1 MLTYNIIYLDAP
13 DEVKKSVEDFL
24 LAWCNDDASISTF
37 TSGSTGKPKSIKL
50 LKSKMIESAM
60 QTGEF
65 LGLKEKQSAL
75 LCLSPET
82 IAGKMMIVRAIALHL
97 DLYVGAID
105 SHPFQNLDVEIDF
118 VAMIPLQLNNSLD
131 SNPEKLTRIK
141 NIIIGGG
148 IIPPTLITK
157 LKNNKL
163 TVFHTYGMT
172 ETISHIA
179 MRKVGVIYE
188 ESYTALGETIFS
200 ELDGQ
205 LVIHS
210 PILYSR
216 SITTNDNVQIIDNKH
231 FIYKGRA
238 DFVINS
244 GGVKIHP
251 EELENKLYTVISQP
265 FFITSLPD
273 EYFGEKVVLII
284 EYAGIII
291 LSDLNLKEVL
301 KPYEHPKEIYCI
313 AQFVRTESGKINRLE
328 TTKKITGI

>member
-13 DEVKKSVEDFL
+13 DEVKKSVEDFI
-24 LAWCNDDASISTF
+24 LAWFNDDAYISTF

-50 LKSKMIESAM
+50 LKSKMIESAK

-65 LGLKEKQSAL
+65 LSLKKNQSAL

-82 IAGKMMIVRAIALHL
+82 IAGKMMIVRAIFFHL
-97 DLYVGAID
+97 NLYVVAIN
-105 SHPFQNLDVEIDF
+105 SQPFQNLDVEIDF
-118 VAMIPLQLNNSLD
+118 VAMIPLQLSNSLD

-179 MRKVGVIYE
+179 MRKVGLIYE
-188 ESYTALGETIFS
+188 DSYTALGETIFS
-200 ELDGQ
+200 EVDGQ

-210 PILYSR
+210 PILETR

-231 FIYKGRA
+231 FIYKGRV

-244 GGVKIHP
+244 GGVKMHP
-251 EELENKLYTVISQP
+251 EELENKLYAVISKP

-273 EYFGEKVVLII
+273 EYFGEKVILII
-284 EYAGIII
+284 EYAGTII

-313 AQFVRTESGKINRLE
+313 PQFVRTESGKINRLE
-328 TTKKITGI
+328 TTQKITGL

>member
-1 MLTYNIIYLDAP
+1 MLTYTIIYLDAP
-13 DEVKKSVEDFL
+13 DEVKKSVEDFI
-24 LAWCNDDASISTF
+24 LAWFNDDASISTF
-37 TSGSTGKPKSIKL
+37 TSGSTGKPKAIKL
-50 LKSKMIESAM
+50 LKSKMIESAK

-82 IAGKMMIVRAIALHL
+82 IAGKMMIVRAIVFHL
-97 DLYVGAID
+97 NLYVGAI
-105 SHPFQNLDVEIDF
+105 SSQPFQNLEVEIDF
-118 VAMIPLQLNNSLD
+118 VAMIPLQLSNSLD
-131 SNPEKLTRIK
+131 TNPEKLTKIK

-179 MRKVGVIYE
+179 MRKVGIIYE

-210 PILYSR
+210 PLLKYK
-216 SITTNDNVQIIDNKH
+216 SITTNDSIQIIDNKH
-231 FIYKGRA
+231 FIFKGRA

-244 GGVKIHP
+244 GGVKMHP
-251 EELENKLYTVISQP
+251 EELENKLYTVISHP
-265 FFITSLPD
+265 FFISSLPD

-284 EYAGIII
+284 EYSGVII

-313 AQFVRTESGKINRLE
+313 DQFVRTESGKINRLE
-328 TTKKITGI
+328 TMRKLIGL

>member
-1 MLTYNIIYLDAP
+1 MLTYNIIYLDAS
-13 DEVKKSVEDFL
+13 DEVKKSVEDFI
-24 LAWCNDDASISTF
+24 LAWFNDDASISTF
-37 TSGSTGKPKSIKL
+37 TSGSTGKPKSINL
-50 LKSKMIESAM
+50 LKSKMIESAKL
-60 QTGEF
+60 TGEF
-65 LGLKEKQSAL
+65 LGLKEKERAL

-82 IAGKMMIVRAIALHL
+82 IAGKMMIVRAITLHL

-118 VAMIPLQLNNSLD
+118 VAMIPLQLSNSLD
-131 SNPEKLTRIK
+131 SNPEKLTTMETS
-141 NIIIGGG
+141 IIGGG

-200 ELDGQ
+200 ELNGQ

-210 PILYSR
+210 PILDCGSV
-216 SITTNDNVQIIDNKH
+216 TTNDNVQIIDNKH
-231 FIYKGRA
+231 FIYKGRV

-244 GGVKIHP
+244 GGVKMHP
-251 EELENKLYTVISQP
+251 EELENKLYAVISKP

-284 EYAGIII
+284 EYAGTII

-313 AQFVRTESGKINRLE
+313 PQFIRTNLGKINRVE
-328 TTKKITGI
+328 TMRKLTGL

>member
-1 MLTYNIIYLDAP
+1 MLTYNIIYLDAS
-13 DEVKKSVEDFL
+13 DEVKKSVEDFI
-24 LAWCNDDASISTF
+24 LAWFNDDASISTF

-97 DLYVGAID
+97 DLYVGAIN
-105 SHPFQNLDVEIDF
+105 SHPFQNLAVEIDF
-118 VAMIPLQLNNSLD
+118 VAMIPLQLSNSLD
-131 SNPEKLTRIK
+131 TNPEKLTQIK

-148 IIPPTLITK
+148 IISPTLITK
-157 LKNNKL
+157 LKDNKL

-188 ESYTALGETIFS
+188 DSYTALGETIFS

-210 PILYSR
+210 PILEYG

-231 FIYKGRA
+231 FKYKGRT

-251 EELENKLYTVISQP
+251 EELENKLYEVISQP
-265 FFITSLPD
+265 FFISSLPD

-284 EYAGIII
+284 EYSGTII
-291 LSDLNLKEVL
+291 LTDLNLKELL
-301 KPYEHPKEIYCI
+301 KPYEQVKKIYCI
-313 AQFVRTESGKINRLE
+313 SQFIRTESGKINRLE
-328 TTKKITGI
+328 TVRKLKDL

>member
-1 MLTYNIIYLDAP
+1 
-13 DEVKKSVEDFL
+13 
-24 LAWCNDDASISTF
+24 
-37 TSGSTGKPKSIKL
+37 
-50 LKSKMIESAM
+50 MIESAM

-82 IAGKMMIVRAIALHL
+82 IAGKMMIVRAIVFHLNLH
-97 DLYVGAID
+97 VGAI
-105 SHPFQNLDVEIDF
+105 SSQPFQNLEVEIDF
-118 VAMIPLQLNNSLD
+118 VAMIPLQLSNSLD

-179 MRKVGVIYE
+179 MRKVGIIYE

-200 ELDGQ
+200 EVDGQ

-210 PILYSR
+210 PILEDK

-251 EELENKLYTVISQP
+251 EELENKLYAVISQP

-284 EYAGIII
+284 EYARTII

-328 TTKKITGI
+328 TMRKLIGL